1 MKTLTFFCIVS
12 FGFLNLFS
20 SCHKPK
26 NEYVEMVF
34 KLPLSITPTKDT
46 VNIGDTLTLE
56 ASFSDN
62 LKEEFSGQYY
72 RFQNFDFKTRVAFN
86 KLGDTSLLISQQPGA
101 TGLFAIT
108 NDLGG
113 ITGLSET
120 FGGVEF
126 TYEGNVYKLKTKVV
140 AKQKGVFAIS
150 FYSQLYTKNSQ
161 LSFIDLGQTSSGGK
175 KIAILDNI
183 WYIINNGNTHF
194 GLYSKNTK
202 VGNITLPDVKN
213 YEMEAAYTFVVR

>member
-1 MKTLTFFCIVS
+1 MRKLIILSIIS
-12 FGFLNLFS
+12 FAFLNLFS
-20 SCHKPK
+20 SCHKPR

-34 KLPLSITPTKDT
+34 KLPLTITPTKDT
-46 VNIGDTLTLE
+46 VNVGDTVILE

-62 LKEEFSGQYY
+62 LREEFSGQYY

-101 TGLFAIT
+101 TGLFTIT

-113 ITGLSET
+113 ITGLSEI
-120 FGGVEF
+120 FGGVGF
-126 TYEGNVYKLKTKVV
+126 AYEANDYKLKTKIV

-150 FYSQLYTKNSQ
+150 FYSQLYTKNTQ
-161 LSFIDLGQTSSGGK
+161 LSFIGLGQTSSGGK

-194 GLYSKNTK
+194 ALYSKNTK

-213 YEMEAAYTFVVR
+213 YEMEAAYTFVVK